1 MIKCRGKRSMVP
13 MAGRMTVGKLMS
25 FAIRAAAPAA
35 LLAGSMALGG
45 CAEGRQAIGAEKSS
59 PDEFQI
65 RVRKPLSMPREYGL
79 RAPRPG
85 AARPQD
91 SRSRDRARQI
101 VLDSDKSRLGTR
113 RVRPQIKGVSR
124 EEAAL
129 ITKLGGN
136 SVDSGIRVKVDR
148 ESAQIV
154 EDNKSFA
161 DAIMFWKE
169 EVKPGKVVDPKSE
182 ARRIQ
187 ENAALGRRGSATNVP
202 TIERKKKGLFSQS
215 IFADWF

>member
-1 MIKCRGKRSMVP
+1 MTGLKLKSFVLGAAVP
-13 MAGRMTVGKLMS
+13 MAIV
-25 FAIRAAAPAA
+25 
-35 LLAGSMALGG
+35 AGAMALGG
-45 CAEGRQAIGAEKSS
+45 CTELRQAIGAEKSS

-91 SRSRDRARQI
+91 GRGRDRARQI
-101 VLDSDKSRLGTR
+101 VLDSDKSRRGAR

-129 ITKLGGN
+129 IAKLGGG
-136 SVDSGIRVKVDR
+136 SVDSGIRLKVDR

-154 EDNKSFA
+154 EDNKSFV
-161 DAIMFWKE
+161 DAIMFWKDQ
-169 EVKPGKVVDPKSE
+169 VKPGKVVDPKSE

-187 ENAALGRRGSATNVP
+187 ENAALGRRGDAGNVP
-202 TIERKKKGLFSQS
+202 TIERKKKGLFSQN

>member
-1 MIKCRGKRSMVP
+1 MTGGKLKSFVLGAAVP
-13 MAGRMTVGKLMS
+13 MAIV
-25 FAIRAAAPAA
+25 
-35 LLAGSMALGG
+35 AGAMALGG
-45 CAEGRQAIGAEKSS
+45 CTELRQAIGAEKSS

-91 SRSRDRARQI
+91 GRSQARQI
-101 VLDSDKSRLGTR
+101 VLDSDKSRRGAR

-129 ITKLGGN
+129 IAKLGGG
-136 SVDSGIRVKVDR
+136 SVDSGIRLKVDR
-148 ESAQIV
+148 ESAQFV
-154 EDNKSFA
+154 EDNKSFV
-161 DAIMFWKE
+161 DAIMFWKDQ
-169 EVKPGKVVDPKSE
+169 VKPGKVVDPKSE

-187 ENAALGRRGSATNVP
+187 ENAALGRRGDAGNVP
-202 TIERKKKGLFSQS
+202 TIERKKKGLFSQN

>member
-1 MIKCRGKRSMVP
+1 MTGGKLKSFVLGAAVP
-13 MAGRMTVGKLMS
+13 MAIV
-25 FAIRAAAPAA
+25 
-35 LLAGSMALGG
+35 AGAMALGG
-45 CAEGRQAIGAEKSS
+45 CTELRQAIGAEKSS

-91 SRSRDRARQI
+91 GRSQARQI
-101 VLDSDKSRLGTR
+101 VLDSDKSRRGAR

-129 ITKLGGN
+129 IAKLGGG
-136 SVDSGIRVKVDR
+136 SVDSGIRLKVDR

-154 EDNKSFA
+154 EDNKSFV
-161 DAIMFWKE
+161 DAIMFWKDQ
-169 EVKPGKVVDPKSE
+169 VKPGKVVDPKSE

-187 ENAALGRRGSATNVP
+187 ENAALGRRGDAGNVP
-202 TIERKKKGLFSQS
+202 TIERKKKGLFSQN

>member
-1 MIKCRGKRSMVP
+1 MAGKMTGLKLKSFVLGAAVP
-13 MAGRMTVGKLMS
+13 MAIV
-25 FAIRAAAPAA
+25 
-35 LLAGSMALGG
+35 AGAMALGG
-45 CAEGRQAIGAEKSS
+45 CTELRQAIGAEKSS

-91 SRSRDRARQI
+91 GRSQARQI
-101 VLDSDKSRLGTR
+101 VLDSDKSRRGAR

-129 ITKLGGN
+129 IAKLGGG
-136 SVDSGIRVKVDR
+136 SVDSGIRLKVDR

-154 EDNKSFA
+154 EDNKSFV
-161 DAIMFWKE
+161 DAIMFWKDQ
-169 EVKPGKVVDPKSE
+169 VKPGKVVDPKSE

-187 ENAALGRRGSATNVP
+187 ENAALGRRGDAGNVP
-202 TIERKKKGLFSQS
+202 TIERKKKGLFSQN

>member
-1 MIKCRGKRSMVP
+1 
-13 MAGRMTVGKLMS
+13 MTGLKLKS
-25 FAIRAAAPAA
+25 FVLGAAAPMAIV
-35 LLAGSMALGG
+35 AGAMALGG
-45 CAEGRQAIGAEKSS
+45 CTELRQAIGAEKSS

-91 SRSRDRARQI
+91 SRGRDRARQI
-101 VLDSDKSRLGTR
+101 VLDSDKSRRGAR

-129 ITKLGGN
+129 IARLGGG
-136 SVDSGIRVKVDR
+136 SVDSGIRLKVDR

-154 EDNKSFA
+154 EDNKSFV
-161 DAIMFWKE
+161 DAIMFWKDP
-169 EVKPGKVVDPKSE
+169 VKPGKVVDPKSE

-187 ENAALGRRGSATNVP
+187 ENAALGRRGDAGNVP
-202 TIERKKKGLFSQS
+202 TIERKKKGLFSQN

>member
-1 MIKCRGKRSMVP
+1 
-13 MAGRMTVGKLMS
+13 MAGKMTGRKLKS
-25 FAIRAAAPAA
+25 FVLGAAAPVAIV
-35 LLAGSMALGG
+35 AGAMALGG
-45 CAEGRQAIGAEKSS
+45 CTEMRQAVGAEKSS

-91 SRSRDRARQI
+91 GRGQARQI
-101 VLDSDKSRLGTR
+101 VLDSDKSRLGAR

-129 ITKLGGN
+129 IAKLGGGL
-136 SVDSGIRVKVDR
+136 VDSGIRLKVDR

-154 EDNKSFA
+154 EDNKSFV
-161 DAIMFWKE
+161 DAIMFWKD

-187 ENAALGRRGSATNVP
+187 ENAALGRRGDAGNVP

>member
-1 MIKCRGKRSMVP
+1 
-13 MAGRMTVGKLMS
+13 MAIV
-25 FAIRAAAPAA
+25 
-35 LLAGSMALGG
+35 AGAMALGG
-45 CAEGRQAIGAEKSS
+45 CTELRQAIGAEKSS

-91 SRSRDRARQI
+91 GRSQARQI
-101 VLDSDKSRLGTR
+101 VLDSDKSRRGAR

-129 ITKLGGN
+129 IAKLGGG
-136 SVDSGIRVKVDR
+136 SVDSGIRLKVDR

-154 EDNKSFA
+154 EDNKSFV
-161 DAIMFWKE
+161 DAIMFWKDQ
-169 EVKPGKVVDPKSE
+169 VKPGKVVDPKSE

-187 ENAALGRRGSATNVP
+187 ENVALGRRGDAGNVP
-202 TIERKKKGLFSQS
+202 TIERKKKGLFSQN

>member
-1 MIKCRGKRSMVP
+1 MTGGKLKSFVLGAAVP
-13 MAGRMTVGKLMS
+13 MAIV
-25 FAIRAAAPAA
+25 
-35 LLAGSMALGG
+35 AGAMALGG
-45 CAEGRQAIGAEKSS
+45 CTELRQAIGAEKSS

-91 SRSRDRARQI
+91 GRSQARQI
-101 VLDSDKSRLGTR
+101 VLDSDKSRRGAR

-129 ITKLGGN
+129 IAKLGGG
-136 SVDSGIRVKVDR
+136 SVDSGIRLKVDR

-154 EDNKSFA
+154 EDNKSFV
-161 DAIMFWKE
+161 DAIMFWKDQ
-169 EVKPGKVVDPKSE
+169 VKPGKVVDPKSE

-187 ENAALGRRGSATNVP
+187 ENVALGRRGDAGNVP
-202 TIERKKKGLFSQS
+202 TIERKKKGLFSQN

>member
-1 MIKCRGKRSMVP
+1 
-13 MAGRMTVGKLMS
+13 MTGGKLKS
-25 FAIRAAAPAA
+25 FVLGAAAPMAIV
-35 LLAGSMALGG
+35 AGAMALGG
-45 CAEGRQAIGAEKSS
+45 CTEFRQAIGAEKSS

-91 SRSRDRARQI
+91 GRSQARQI
-101 VLDSDKSRLGTR
+101 VLDSDKSRRGAR

-129 ITKLGGN
+129 IARLGGG
-136 SVDSGIRVKVDR
+136 SVDSGIRLKVDR

-154 EDNKSFA
+154 EDNKSFV
-161 DAIMFWKE
+161 DAIMFWKDQ
-169 EVKPGKVVDPKSE
+169 VKPGKVVDPKSE

-187 ENAALGRRGSATNVP
+187 ENAALGRRGDAGNVP
-202 TIERKKKGLFSQS
+202 TIERKEKGLFSQN

>member
-1 MIKCRGKRSMVP
+1 MTGLKLKSFVLGAAVP
-13 MAGRMTVGKLMS
+13 MAIV
-25 FAIRAAAPAA
+25 
-35 LLAGSMALGG
+35 AGAMALGG
-45 CAEGRQAIGAEKSS
+45 CTELRQAIGAEKSS

-91 SRSRDRARQI
+91 GRSQARQI
-101 VLDSDKSRLGTR
+101 VLDSDKSRRGAR

-129 ITKLGGN
+129 IAKLGGG
-136 SVDSGIRVKVDR
+136 SVDSGIRLKVDR

-154 EDNKSFA
+154 EDNKSFV
-161 DAIMFWKE
+161 DAIMFWKDQ
-169 EVKPGKVVDPKSE
+169 VKPGKVVDPKSE

-187 ENAALGRRGSATNVP
+187 ENAALGRRGDAGNVP
-202 TIERKKKGLFSQS
+202 TIERKKKGLFSQN

>member
-1 MIKCRGKRSMVP
+1 MTGGKLKSFVLGAAVP
-13 MAGRMTVGKLMS
+13 MAIV
-25 FAIRAAAPAA
+25 
-35 LLAGSMALGG
+35 AGAMALGG
-45 CAEGRQAIGAEKSS
+45 CTELRQAIGAEKSS

-91 SRSRDRARQI
+91 GRSQARQI
-101 VLDSDKSRLGTR
+101 VLDSDKSRRGAR

-129 ITKLGGN
+129 IAKLGGG
-136 SVDSGIRVKVDR
+136 SVDSGIRLKVDR
-148 ESAQIV
+148 ESAQIL
-154 EDNKSFA
+154 EDNKSFV
-161 DAIMFWKE
+161 DAIMFWKDQ
-169 EVKPGKVVDPKSE
+169 VKPGKVVDPKSE

-187 ENAALGRRGSATNVP
+187 ENAALGRRGDAGNVP
-202 TIERKKKGLFSQS
+202 TIERKKKGLFSQN

>member
-1 MIKCRGKRSMVP
+1 MTGGKLKSFVLGAAVP
-13 MAGRMTVGKLMS
+13 MAIV
-25 FAIRAAAPAA
+25 
-35 LLAGSMALGG
+35 AGAMALGG
-45 CAEGRQAIGAEKSS
+45 CTELRQAIGAEKSS

-91 SRSRDRARQI
+91 GRGRDRARQI
-101 VLDSDKSRLGTR
+101 VLDSDKSRRGAR

-129 ITKLGGN
+129 IAKLGGG
-136 SVDSGIRVKVDR
+136 SVDSGIRLKVDR

-154 EDNKSFA
+154 EDNKSFV
-161 DAIMFWKE
+161 DAIMFWKDQ
-169 EVKPGKVVDPKSE
+169 VKPGKVVDPKSE

-187 ENAALGRRGSATNVP
+187 ENAALGRRGDAGNVP
-202 TIERKKKGLFSQS
+202 TIERKKKGLFSQN

>member
-1 MIKCRGKRSMVP
+1 MAGKMTGGKLKSFVLGAAVP
-13 MAGRMTVGKLMS
+13 MAIV
-25 FAIRAAAPAA
+25 
-35 LLAGSMALGG
+35 AGAMALGG
-45 CAEGRQAIGAEKSS
+45 CTELRQAIGAEKSS

-91 SRSRDRARQI
+91 GRSQARQI
-101 VLDSDKSRLGTR
+101 VLDSDKSRRGAR

-129 ITKLGGN
+129 IAKLGGG
-136 SVDSGIRVKVDR
+136 SVDSGIRLKVDR

-154 EDNKSFA
+154 EDNKSFV
-161 DAIMFWKE
+161 DAIMFWKDQ
-169 EVKPGKVVDPKSE
+169 VKPGKVVDPKSE

-187 ENAALGRRGSATNVP
+187 ENAALGRRGDAGNVP
-202 TIERKKKGLFSQS
+202 TIERKKKGLFSQN

>member
-1 MIKCRGKRSMVP
+1 MTGGKLKSFVLGAAVP
-13 MAGRMTVGKLMS
+13 MAIV
-25 FAIRAAAPAA
+25 
-35 LLAGSMALGG
+35 AGAMALGG
-45 CAEGRQAIGAEKSS
+45 CTELRQAIGAEKSS

-91 SRSRDRARQI
+91 GRSQARQI
-101 VLDSDKSRLGTR
+101 VLDSDKSRRGAR

-129 ITKLGGN
+129 IAKLGGG
-136 SVDSGIRVKVDR
+136 SVDSGIRLKVDR

-154 EDNKSFA
+154 EDNKSFV
-161 DAIMFWKE
+161 DAIMFWKDQ
-169 EVKPGKVVDPKSE
+169 VKPGKVVDPKSE

-187 ENAALGRRGSATNVP
+187 ENAALGRRGDAGNVP

-215 IFADWF
+215 MFADWF

>member
-1 MIKCRGKRSMVP
+1 
-13 MAGRMTVGKLMS
+13 MAGKMTGRKLKS
-25 FAIRAAAPAA
+25 FVLGAAAPVAIV
-35 LLAGSMALGG
+35 AGAMALGG
-45 CAEGRQAIGAEKSS
+45 CTELRQAIGAEKSS

-79 RAPRPG
+79 GAPRPG
-85 AARPQD
+85 ATRPQD
-91 SRSRDRARQI
+91 GRGQARQI
-101 VLDSDKSRLGTR
+101 VLDSDKSRAGAR

-129 ITKLGGN
+129 IAKLGGG
-136 SVDSGIRVKVDR
+136 SVDSGIRLKVDR

-154 EDNKSFA
+154 EDNKSFV
-161 DAIMFWKE
+161 DAIMFWKD

-187 ENAALGRRGSATNVP
+187 ENAALGRRGDAGNVP
-202 TIERKKKGLFSQS
+202 TIERKKKGLFSQG